1 MTVAR
6 RVQAATLGERV
17 ESLLDAADLAS
28 GRLDVAAVD
37 EARRVARQVDRRLA
51 FAGDDTVVALAG
63 ATGSGKSSLFNAI
76 SGTRLA
82 EPGLKRPTTN
92 KAMAAYWGPELP
104 SDLLDWLDVPRRH
117 LVQGDDPAFNGLIL
131 VDLPDHDSTETAH
144 RQEVDRLVKLVDML
158 IWVVDPQKYADAAL
172 HNNYLKPLAGHA
184 DVMLVV
190 LNQADRLT
198 ADQLRQTMRDLRK
211 LLDSEGLGEAPLV
224 AASAL
229 TGLGVESLRKTIAA
243 AVKGKHAAAA
253 RLAGDVARAGH
264 DLREAYGDQRV
275 SQKVPD
281 ARARQLNESLAQA
294 AGVDIVRDAVLQSTR
309 HRGTLATGWPVTAWL
324 SRFRPDPLRM
334 LHLDRALPA
343 KLGKK
348 KTPELAP
355 VTVQRTSLPTAG
367 GVQEAR
373 VDAALRELAEGASE
387 GLPPGWSKVVR
398 AATIAHRDTLADEL
412 DQAVAT
418 TDLAMDRGQGWW
430 KAVTVLQW
438 LVFVVAVAGGVWLL
452 IDVALAYMQLPQ
464 LPAVQIGRLPL
475 PTAMLIGGALAGVLI
490 GLLARIGVEVGA
502 RAKAARAERVLVRS
516 VTEVA
521 DRLVI
526 APVNQELTRFNRGR
540 DQAARAMA

>member
-1 MTVAR
+1 MAR

-104 SDLLDWLDVPRRH
+104 ADLLDWLDVPRRH

-253 RLAGDVARAGH
+253 RLASDVARAGH

-464 LPAVQIGRLPL
+464 LPAVLIGRLPL
-475 PTAMLIGGALAGVLI
+475 PTAMLIGGALAGVLT

-516 VTEVA
+516 VTDVA

>member
-1 MTVAR
+1 MAR

-104 SDLLDWLDVPRRH
+104 ADLLDWLDVPRRH

-294 AGVDIVRDAVLQSTR
+294 AGVDIVRDAVLQSAR

-464 LPAVQIGRLPL
+464 LPTVLIGRLPL
-475 PTAMLIGGALAGVLI
+475 PTAMLIGGALAGVLT

-516 VTEVA
+516 VTDVA

>member
-1 MTVAR
+1 MAR

>member
-1 MTVAR
+1 MAR

-184 DVMLVV
+184 DVMLVM

-198 ADQLRQTMRDLRK
+198 TDQLRQTMRDLRK

-229 TGLGVESLRKTIAA
+229 TGLGVESLRQTIPA

-464 LPAVQIGRLPL
+464 LPAVLIGRLPL

>member
-104 SDLLDWLDVPRRH
+104 ADLLDWLDVPRRH

-294 AGVDIVRDAVLQSTR
+294 AGVDIVRDAVLQSAR

-464 LPAVQIGRLPL
+464 LPAVLIGRLPL

>member
-104 SDLLDWLDVPRRH
+104 ADLLDWLDVPRRH

-198 ADQLRQTMRDLRK
+198 TDQLRQTMRDLRK

-464 LPAVQIGRLPL
+464 LPAVLIGRLPL

>member
-1 MTVAR
+1 MAKR
-6 RVQAATLGERV
+6 DKAATLGERV
-17 ESLLDAADLAS
+17 ESLLEAADLAS
-28 GRLDVAAVD
+28 GRLDVLAVE
-37 EARRVARQVDRRLA
+37 EARRVAKQVDRRLA
-51 FAGDDTVVALAG
+51 FAGDDTVIALAG

-82 EPGLKRPTTN
+82 EPGLKRPTTS
-92 KAMAAYWGPELP
+92 KAMAAFWGPELP
-104 SDLLDWLDVPRRH
+104 TDLLDWLDVPRRH

-198 ADQLRQTMRDLRK
+198 GDQLRQAMRDLRK
-211 LLDSEGLGEAPLV
+211 LLDSEGLGKAQLV

-253 RLAGDVARAGH
+253 RLAADVARAGH

-275 SQKVPD
+275 PQKVPD

-294 AGVDIVRDAVLQSTR
+294 AGVDIVRDAVTQSMR
-309 HRGTLATGWPVTAWL
+309 HRGALATGWPVTAWL

-334 LHLDRALPA
+334 LHLDRARPA
-343 KLGKK
+343 KPGKRQS
-348 KTPELAP
+348 PELAP

-367 GVQEAR
+367 GVQQAR
-373 VDAALRELAEGASE
+373 VDTALRELAEGASE

-398 AATIAHRDTLADEL
+398 GATIAHVDRLADEL

-430 KAVTVLQW
+430 KVITVVQW
-438 LVFVVAVAGGVWLL
+438 LFFIAAVVGGVWLL
-452 IDVALAYMQLPQ
+452 VDVALAYMQLSP
-464 LPAVQIGRLPL
+464 LPTLMIGRLPL
-475 PTAMLIGGALAGVLI
+475 PTAVLLGGSLAGVLT

-516 VTEVA
+516 VTDVA
-521 DRLVI
+521 DRLVV
-526 APVNQELTRFNRGR
+526 APVNEELARFNRGR
-540 DQAARAMA
+540 EQAARAMA

>member
-1 MTVAR
+1 MAR

-198 ADQLRQTMRDLRK
+198 TDQLRQTMRDLRK

-464 LPAVQIGRLPL
+464 LPAVLIGRLPL

>member
-1 MTVAR
+1 MAR

-104 SDLLDWLDVPRRH
+104 ADLLDWLDVPRRH

-198 ADQLRQTMRDLRK
+198 GDQLRQTMRDLRK

-464 LPAVQIGRLPL
+464 LPTVLIGRLPL
-475 PTAMLIGGALAGVLI
+475 PTAMLIGGALAGVLT

-516 VTEVA
+516 VTDVA

>member
-1 MTVAR
+1 MAR

-104 SDLLDWLDVPRRH
+104 ADLLDWLDVPRRH

-464 LPAVQIGRLPL
+464 LPAVLIGRLPL
-475 PTAMLIGGALAGVLI
+475 PTAMLIGGALAGVLT

-516 VTEVA
+516 VTDVA